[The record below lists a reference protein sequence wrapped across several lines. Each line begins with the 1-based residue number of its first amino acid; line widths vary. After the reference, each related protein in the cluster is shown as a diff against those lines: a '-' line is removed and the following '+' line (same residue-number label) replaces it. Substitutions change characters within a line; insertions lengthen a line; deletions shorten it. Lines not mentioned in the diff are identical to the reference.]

1 MQRKRSI
8 WLILAATVLGA
19 VSLAIATSAVAAGS
33 APYAIGSVL
42 SAVAMGLVILGQVF
56 RLRKQ

>member
-8 WLILAATVLGA
+8 WLILAATVLGT
-19 VSLAIATSAVAAGS
+19 VSLAIAISAVAAGS

-42 SAVAMGLVILGQVF
+42 AAVILGQVF
-56 RLRKQ
+56 RLRKQGKPAD